1 MFSTIIK
8 VLLITVPGFAV
19 TPTANAGALKKYLD
33 RKWGHLL
40 NEDRM
45 RERYRNMM
53 KRSYQ
58 WPSTDRRYGNPP
70 GASVFRYTTVY
81 PTPGVE
87 TPWRDFRPD
96 LYNQR
101 LIEVQRW
108 RYHRNRM
115 MRRCY
120 HPYRMNCQ

>member
-1 MFSTIIK
+1 MVKTISK
-8 VLLITVPGFAV
+8 VLLVVISIQAAKSELHAV
-19 TPTANAGALKKYLD
+19 NLKKYLD

-40 NEDRM
+40 DEDRLKA
-45 RERYRNMM
+45 RYRNMM

-58 WPSTDRRYGNPP
+58 WPSSDRRYGNPP
-70 GASVFRYTTVY
+70 GTSVSRHTTVY
-81 PTPGVE
+81 PTPRVE

-101 LIEVQRW
+101 LLEVQQW

-115 MRRCY
+115 MGRCY